1 MQKKVIVKSIG
12 SISAL
17 GKTKEEVLK
26 SYQMAN
32 HTFTMHSKGKWVG
45 SIPIENDV
53 IPLKR
58 EKSNIPFHRLDRSVL
73 LAMYATEMCSIAA
86 KWEGMNDV
94 SINIGSSRGATEIF
108 EKYAQSY
115 YNGEKLG
122 PLSSPLTT
130 SGNVSS
136 WAAQYLGNSNHAFSH
151 SVTCS
156 TGMQSLLNGIAWLK
170 SGMSNRFIAGATE
183 APLTPFTIAQMEA
196 IKIYSN
202 EKKVPNKALD
212 LEKQKNTFVLSEG
225 AVAIGLELSLD
236 VEGLAEIEGWGY
248 SIEKIDHA
256 TSVSKQGLGLQSA
269 MRKALDSA
277 GNPEIDLIIA
287 HAPGTLLGDQSEWNA
302 IHSVFEN
309 KIPRV
314 TGNKWKIGHSLA
326 TSGLLSIEFAILLL
340 NDEIEDLN
348 PFAKGD
354 KPIKLNRIMVNAS
367 GFGGN
372 CTSIILK
379 RKNI

>member
-1 MQKKVIVKSIG
+1 MDKVIVKSIG

-17 GKTKEEVLK
+17 GKTKREVLN
-26 SYQMAN
+26 SYQKAD
-32 HTFTMHSKGKWVG
+32 HSFSMHPSGKWVG
-45 SIPIENDV
+45 VISLTDDQ
-53 IPLKR
+53 IPLGR
-58 EKSNIPFHRLDRSVL
+58 DNENIPFYRLDRSVL
-73 LAMYATEMCSIAA
+73 LGMYAASVCSKEAQ
-86 KWEGMNDV
+86 WNDEKEV
-94 SINIGSSRGATEIF
+94 SINIGSSRGATGIF
-108 EKYAQSY
+108 EKYAHQFFA
-115 YNGEKLG
+115 GEKLG

-170 SGMSNRFIAGATE
+170 SGMSKRFIAGATE

-202 EKKVPNKALD
+202 ETEVPNKALD
-212 LEKQKNTFVLSEG
+212 FKKQKNTFVLSEG
-225 AVAIGLELSLD
+225 AVALGLELSSD
-236 VEGLAEIEGWGY
+236 SAGLAEIEGWGY
-248 SIEKIDHA
+248 SIEKIQHA
-256 TSVSKQGLGLQSA
+256 TSVSKEGSGLQMA
-269 MRKALDSA
+269 MKQALQAA
-277 GNPEIDLIIA
+277 GEPEIDLIIA

-302 IHSVFEN
+302 IHSVFGD

-326 TSGLLSIEFAILLL
+326 ASGLLSIEFGILLL
-340 NDEIEDLN
+340 NNEIDDLN
-348 PFAKGD
+348 PFAKGN
-354 KPIKLNRIMVNAS
+354 KPKKINRIMVNAS

-379 RKNI
+379 K